1 MLLAY
6 LAPER
11 LKGVG
16 LDQRA
21 MHAAPHAYG
30 GGTGPVPYW
39 LEGGTAEGGEGR
51 ASVALPACL
60 PAASMHRSSD
70 KSTLRSEMKWYLFGI

>member
-1 MLLAY
+1 
-6 LAPER
+6 
-11 LKGVG
+11 
-16 LDQRA
+16 
-21 MHAAPHAYG
+21 MHAAPQAYG

-60 PAASMHRSSD
+60 PAASMHR
-70 KSTLRSEMKWYLFGI
+70 